1 MKLDKSGRMLD
12 TKSERPGGVL
22 CMKSEMAKVHV
33 MNEVRDT
40 TGSMTHEFKD
50 DN

>member
-1 MKLDKSGRMLD
+1 
-12 TKSERPGGVL
+12 
-22 CMKSEMAKVHV
+22 MKSEMAKVHV

-50 DN
+50 ATWSVMHEVRDATVECNT